1 MMKKKYKGMIKN
13 HNKCFLEVKDSKM
26 SENSKIMPRDIIK
39 TVLYNTLIAEE
50 KAKSD
55 SLLSSI
61 LPQLN
66 DYSKSD

>member
-1 MMKKKYKGMIKN
+1 MKKKYKGMIKN